1 MRIASSVLWNVFG
14 TVLPLLAALV
24 SVPPLI
30 AELGTVRF
38 GILAVTWVLVG
49 YFSFF
54 DMGLGRALTQ
64 LIAQKVGQGA
74 AADVPSIVWSGMK
87 AMVLL
92 GLAGGA
98 VVAAISP
105 WVVRS
110 KLSIP
115 HELQEET
122 LHAFYI
128 LAASVPL
135 VIIGAGLRGI
145 LEGLQR
151 FDMVNIVR
159 GPVGALAYL
168 GPLASLHYSNT
179 LPPVVATLLAG
190 RLIFCVAYGWM
201 CVRSHPELMRRPGRG
216 ISHMQRLLAFGGWM
230 TLSNIAGPLLLHL
243 GRLALATMVSAEAVA
258 YFSTPYDVIINL
270 LLIPGIAVT
279 VLFPAFTDKF
289 QRDRSTVRG
298 FYHEWLRIVGF
309 VMLPLALAS
318 VLLAKPGL
326 AFWIDAEF
334 SERSYRVAQILAVGI
349 FINSFGYISQALI
362 QAYGRP
368 DLTAKLHVA
377 ELVAYVPYLIWLV
390 EHFAIEGAA
399 VAWCVRVTISTIAL
413 ALIANACLAG
423 TIAAQNRET
432 TQRAY

>member
-14 TVLPLLAALV
+14 TILPLLAALV

-30 AELGTVRF
+30 EGLGTVRF
-38 GILAVTWVLVG
+38 GILAVAWVLVG

-54 DMGLGRALTQ
+54 DLGLGRALTQ

-74 AADVPSIVWSGMK
+74 TADLPSVVRGGMK

-98 VVAAISP
+98 VVAAIAP
-105 WVVRS
+105 WVVRGM
-110 KLSIP
+110 LSIP
-115 HELQEET
+115 NEFQAET
-122 LHAFYI
+122 LHAFFI
-128 LAASVPL
+128 LAASIPL
-135 VIIGAGLRGI
+135 VIIGSGLRGI
-145 LEGLQR
+145 LEGMQR

-159 GPVGALAYL
+159 GPVGALTYL
-168 GPLASLHYSNT
+168 GPLAALHYSNT
-179 LPPVVATLLAG
+179 LPAVVATLLAG
-190 RLIFCVAYGWM
+190 RLIFCAAYGWM
-201 CVRSHPELMRRPGRG
+201 CVRGHPDLMRRPTRR
-216 ISHMQRLLAFGGWM
+216 ISHIRSLLAFGGWM

-243 GRLALATMVSAEAVA
+243 GRLALVAMVSAEAVA

-289 QRDRSTVRG
+289 QRDQVAVRG

-318 VLLAKPGL
+318 FLLAEPAL
-326 AFWIDAEF
+326 ALWINAEF
-334 SERSYRVAQILAVGI
+334 AERSYRVAQILAVGI

-377 ELVAYVPYLIWLV
+377 ELVVYVPYLIWLV
-390 EHFAIEGAA
+390 EHFAIDGAA
-399 VAWCVRVTISTIAL
+399 FAWSVRVTISTVAL
-413 ALIANACLAG
+413 ALIANACLTG
-423 TIAAQNRET
+423 TIAAQNKET
-432 TQRAY
+432 AQRA